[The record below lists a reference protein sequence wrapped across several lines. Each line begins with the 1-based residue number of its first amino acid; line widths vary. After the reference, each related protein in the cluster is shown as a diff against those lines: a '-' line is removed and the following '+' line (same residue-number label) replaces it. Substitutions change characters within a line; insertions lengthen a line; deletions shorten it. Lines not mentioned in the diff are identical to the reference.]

1 MRGAYHASDVYLM
14 FGGAK
19 YLAWQELGPNV
30 QKSYEYFQD
39 AVANFVRDP
48 EGGLLKMGWPRYD
61 GTGTSKSLLL
71 LL

>member
-1 MRGAYHASDVYLM
+1 MRGAYHAADVFLM

-30 QKSYEYFQD
+30 QKAYEYLQD

-48 EGGLLKMGWPRYD
+48 EGGLAKIGWPRYD
-61 GTGTSKSLLL
+61 GTGTS
-71 LL
+71 